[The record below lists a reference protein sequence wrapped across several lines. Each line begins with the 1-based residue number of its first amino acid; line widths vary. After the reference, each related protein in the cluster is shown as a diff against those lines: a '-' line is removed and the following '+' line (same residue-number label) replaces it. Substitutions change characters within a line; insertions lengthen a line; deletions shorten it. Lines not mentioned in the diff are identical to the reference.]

1 MAFGVPEAQ
10 QVHVQLVPPVVLHI
24 LKSGDELYLVIGD
37 LALVDFGSTGCTIFV
52 PALKDLNYL
61 AFQYFDFTCTW

>member
-1 MAFGVPEAQ
+1 VAFGVPEAQ

-37 LALVDFGSTGCTIFV
+37 LALVDFGSTGCTI
-52 PALKDLNYL
+52 LC
-61 AFQYFDFTCTW
+61 TCSQRFKLFGFPIF